1 MGARVTSTYGVCE
14 HDWCMVLIVDSVG
27 IAKDDGG
34 MLNRKDLF
42 RWYCTKCR
50 IHDYEMAQRG

>member
-1 MGARVTSTYGVCE
+1 MTSTYGVCE